1 MAYQTVA
8 QREAQFEAEMA
19 LNYPEQQ
26 TGFKGGFLSGHDSVG
41 SWFSAGLSG
50 LLLSK
55 ATSDNNQRKWYIQ
68 RNGIQFGKNE
78 LDKAIS
84 QYKEISKH
92 RKLTKIEDEDLK
104 EMVKRNSLL
113 TRDLAHVYNTKGGDL
128 DAPIDKEGQSFNK
141 RWGVNTEDEAAL
153 SALIALFKERP
164 SYVGGVFTA
173 EIIKDLPI
181 TLLALLASVPTGGAT
196 GAAQGTSLVART
208 LNKLNNIQP
217 AALRGLAKV
226 GTGVASGSAIGASY
240 EAAYSKLNEGTVKSK
255 QVKAGAAFGAGFGV
269 LMGLGVIGRTSKD
282 LKLKQAGKAEE
293 ARIQAGPTY
302 KQMVEAPEQEKV
314 QSVINKKVPSEP
326 TKEFASEAVDAL
338 YPAEEIKK
346 VKKAAHQIYKEHN
359 ARLFPELQNGREY
372 QVVTLKQAKDLGL
385 PNIKD
390 DVAVQSIVHKNV
402 SHIVWQ
408 EGKISNEFKS
418 FYKNYEKILGES
430 FKDITPRQHLFMR
443 DENSY
448 RSYLMAAEL
457 AKVKQRLMPEVDADN
472 ATDAI
477 KLKENEANNLA
488 LEELEKAYDDV
499 VSEGMSSSDRD
510 VQNVIDELR
519 INRTSPE
526 DVEVNQI
533 PSAVSKG
540 MDWLEANP
548 RKKLGIA
555 TGAAAAGFLYTG
567 NEEDLYGDVKGEPFQ
582 TALAAGLGV
591 ALGPKAYK
599 LVKGKGLNPATM
611 RIKAQIA
618 KGLEVDSEI
627 AKVWEFEAQ
636 LIINKLDKFKKEE
649 VQTIINSIEGT
660 KSASINMT
668 QAMKDTQK
676 EIETLLNTIG
686 DAAVESGLI
695 KDKNGILKMGMEG
708 MDEST
713 RGAFL
718 NNYFPHLFRNMGRLT
733 DDDLTIILG
742 KLNDGSATKRK
753 INATLAEL
761 REMVE
766 KNPNLTKGLQLL
778 SEKEAINVYV
788 QGMSRAIIGRNALN
802 AMEKLDLGFPENPRG
817 VKLPAL
823 LKATDF
829 ELLKKGGKLSDQEIT
844 HYRNFSHPALK
855 GYVAHN
861 NIHHVLDDFFAVR
874 HRGNIGEIREKVL
887 SLNNAL
893 KRVFVFGS
901 LFHTQALFMSGVYS
915 MGITGALKGTFKV
928 GKNTITKEN
937 ARQGSRNISW
947 TDMQLGETKFVEL
960 AKEAILDGLQIVNI
974 RKQELTNPGKAQLD
988 SVEHHF
994 GRGGKAMGKAFDMID
1009 TITWE
1014 YMHDRFKLAVYLK
1027 QKEKYLDQGVDA
1039 KLAGQKASE
1048 FANDAFGS
1056 LDWNNF
1062 ATRLYQYAA
1071 ENPNRVRSKIAA
1083 KAAQFVPLDK
1093 RRWLNL
1099 GLFAP
1104 DWTVSNIRIV
1114 YKTMTGLP
1122 TAGKAKFFQMT
1133 HKGNWESPEAKA
1145 AVKAWNAY
1153 AQYSIKAGVYT
1164 SALWWTMTELFS
1176 DEEPTM
1182 EGWWDFW
1189 SGENSGRLD
1198 LGGGESMVISKQI
1211 AEPIHWAQHPMHTF
1225 SNKTSVVPKTIAEL
1239 MFNKQWFSLKQGM
1252 PLGPRLIDEDGTN
1265 HYAKWIL
1272 GKTIPIVGKSVLD
1285 EDLDW
1290 QERFERV
1297 FTGFFGFPQ
1306 YGDPEK

>member
-26 TGFKGGFLSGHDSVG
+26 TGFKGGFISGHDSVG
-41 SWFSAGLSG
+41 SWFSSGLSG
-50 LLLSK
+50 LMLSK
-55 ATSDNNQRKWYIQ
+55 ATSDSNQRKWYIQ

-104 EMVKRNSLL
+104 EMVRRNTLL
-113 TRDLAHVYNTKGGDL
+113 TRDLTHVYNTQGGDL
-128 DAPIDKEGQSFNK
+128 DAPIDKKGQSFNK

-153 SALIALFKERP
+153 GALIELFKENP

-173 EIIKDLPI
+173 EIIKDLPL
-181 TLLALLASVPTGGAT
+181 TLLALLASPLTGGGS
-196 GAAQGTSLVART
+196 GAAQTTSLVARS

-226 GTGVASGSAIGASY
+226 GTGVAGGSAVGASY
-240 EAAYSKLNEGTVKSK
+240 EAAYSKLNQGTVKSK
-255 QVKAGAAFGAGFGV
+255 QVKAGAAFGAGFGI

-282 LKLKQAGKAEE
+282 LKAKQAQEFQLKRGLAGGDRIDYKSMVQE
-293 ARIQAGPTY
+293 AQKETPVKPA
-302 KQMVEAPEQEKV
+302 
-314 QSVINKKVPSEP
+314 

-359 ARLFPELQNGREY
+359 ERLFPELQNGKEY

-385 PNIKD
+385 PNVKD
-390 DVAVQSIVHKNV
+390 DLAVQSIVHKNV

-418 FYKNYEKILGES
+418 FYKNYEKTLGES

-457 AKVKQRLMPEVDADN
+457 AKVKQRLMPEPEAKTADE
-472 ATDAI
+472 AI
-477 KLKENEANNLA
+477 SIKENEANRMA
-488 LEELEKAYDDV
+488 QEELDKAYNNIQEE
-499 VSEGMSSSDRD
+499 SMSASDRD
-510 VQNVIDELR
+510 VQNVVDELKM
-519 INRTSPE
+519 NRTAPDDIE
-526 DVEVNQI
+526 INQT
-533 PSAVSKG
+533 PSAVTRG

-548 RKKLGIA
+548 KKKLGIA

-567 NEEDLYGDVKGEPFQ
+567 NEEDLYGDVKGEPYQ

-591 ALGPKAYK
+591 ALGPKGYK
-599 LVKGKGLNPATM
+599 LLRGKGLNPATM
-611 RIKAQIA
+611 RIKAQVA
-618 KGLEVDSEI
+618 KGLEVDSAT
-627 AKVWEFEAQ
+627 AKLWEFEAQ
-636 LIINKLDKFKKEE
+636 LIIDKLDTFKKEE
-649 VQTIINSIEGT
+649 VQTIINSIEGV

-668 QAMKDTQK
+668 QAMRDTQRDITK
-676 EIETLLNTIG
+676 LLNTIG

-718 NNYFPHLFRNMGRLT
+718 SNYFPHLFRNMGRLT

-761 REMVE
+761 RKMIEE
-766 KNPNLTKGLQLL
+766 NPKLTKGLELL

-802 AMEKLDLGFPENPRG
+802 SMEKLDLGFPANRAD
-817 VKLPAL
+817 VSLPAL

-829 ELLKKGGKLSDQEIT
+829 ELLKKGGKLSDQEMT
-844 HYRNFSHPALK
+844 HYRTFEHPALK

-861 NIHHVLDDFFAVR
+861 NVHHVLDDFFAIR
-874 HRGNIGEIREKVL
+874 HRGNIGEMSEKVL

-901 LFHTQALFMSGVYS
+901 LFHAQALFMSGVYS

-928 GKNTITKEN
+928 GRDTITKQN
-937 ARQGSRNISW
+937 AREGSRNISW
-947 TDMQLGETKFVEL
+947 TDMQLGQTKFVEL

-974 RKQELTNPGKAQLD
+974 KKQELTNPGKAQLD
-988 SVEHHF
+988 SVKHHF
-994 GRGGKAMGKAFDMID
+994 GKGGEKMGKAFDMID
-1009 TITWE
+1009 TVTWE

-1062 ATRLYQYAA
+1062 ATRLYKYAA
-1071 ENPNRVRSKIAA
+1071 ENPDRLRSKVANR
-1083 KAAQFVPLDK
+1083 AAQLIPVNK

-1122 TAGKAKFFQMT
+1122 AASKAKFNQI
-1133 HKGNWESPEAKA
+1133 HKGHWESPEAKA

-1153 AQYSIKAGVYT
+1153 AQYSIKAGIYT
-1164 SALWWTMTELFS
+1164 SALWWTLTSLFS
-1176 DEEPTM
+1176 DEEPTI

-1189 SGENSGRLD
+1189 SGENSGKLD

-1225 SNKTSVVPKTIAEL
+1225 MNKTSVVPKTTLEL
-1239 MFNKQWFSLKQGM
+1239 MFNKQWFSVKQGM
-1252 PLGPRLIDEDGTN
+1252 PLGPRLVDEDGTN

-1290 QERFERV
+1290 EERIERV